1 MKGGYN
7 MKQAIKLY
15 VSSIVASV
23 TILIAL
29 LFGLRDN
36 KQLMAKYKDI
46 FDTINAMPLG
56 KGIITTILVIL
67 MLPVILLSSLFST
80 VADKFKK

>member
-1 MKGGYN
+1 
-7 MKQAIKLY
+7 MKQAINIY
-15 VSSIVASV
+15 ISSIVASV

-29 LFGLRDN
+29 LFGFRDD
-36 KQLMAKYKDI
+36 KQLMSKYRDI

-67 MLPVILLSSLFST
+67 MLPVILLGSLFST
-80 VADKFKK
+80 LANSFKK

>member
-1 MKGGYN
+1 

-15 VSSIVASV
+15 VSSIIASV

>member
-1 MKGGYN
+1 

-15 VSSIVASV
+15 ISSIIASV

-36 KQLMAKYKDI
+36 KQIMSKYKDI

-67 MLPVILLSSLFST
+67 MLPVLLLASLFST
-80 VADKFKK
+80 IADKFKK

>member
-1 MKGGYN
+1 
-7 MKQAIKLY
+7 MKQAIKMY
-15 VSSIVASV
+15 ISSIIASV
-23 TILIAL
+23 TILLAL

-36 KQLMAKYKDI
+36 KQIMAKYKDI

>member
-1 MKGGYN
+1 

-36 KQLMAKYKDI
+36 KQIMAKYKDI

>member
-1 MKGGYN
+1 
-7 MKQAIKLY
+7 MKQAIKIY

-23 TILIAL
+23 TIMIAL

-36 KQLMAKYKDI
+36 KQIMSKYKDI

-67 MLPVILLSSLFST
+67 MLPVILLSSLFT
-80 VADKFKK
+80 TIADKFK

>member
-1 MKGGYN
+1 

-15 VSSIVASV
+15 VSSIIASV

-46 FDTINAMPLG
+46 FDTINSMPLG

>member
-1 MKGGYN
+1 
-7 MKQAIKLY
+7 MKQAIRIY

-23 TILIAL
+23 TIMIAL
-29 LFGLRDN
+29 FFGLRDN
-36 KQLMAKYKDI
+36 KQLMDKYKDI

-67 MLPVILLSSLFST
+67 MLPVLLLASLFST
-80 VADKFKK
+80 IADKFKK

>member
-1 MKGGYN
+1 

-15 VSSIVASV
+15 ISSIIASV

-36 KQLMAKYKDI
+36 KQLMAKYKDV

>member
-1 MKGGYN
+1 
-7 MKQAIKLY
+7 MKQAIKIY

-23 TILIAL
+23 TIMIAL

-36 KQLMAKYKDI
+36 KQIMSKYKDI

-67 MLPVILLSSLFST
+67 MLPVLLLASLFST
-80 VADKFKK
+80 IADKFKK

>member
-1 MKGGYN
+1 

>member
-1 MKGGYN
+1 

-15 VSSIVASV
+15 ISSIIASV
-23 TILIAL
+23 TIMIAL

-36 KQLMAKYKDI
+36 KQIMSKYKDI

-67 MLPVILLSSLFST
+67 MLPVLLLASLFST
-80 VADKFKK
+80 IADKFKK

>member
-1 MKGGYN
+1 
-7 MKQAIKLY
+7 MKQAIKIY
-15 VSSIVASV
+15 FSSIVASV

-36 KQLMAKYKDI
+36 KQLMSKYRDI

-67 MLPVILLSSLFST
+67 MLPVILLGSLFST
-80 VADKFKK
+80 LANSFKK

>member
-1 MKGGYN
+1 

-56 KGIITTILVIL
+56 EGIITTILVIL